1 MEADVTELWDG
12 FKRDGDMHRRD
23 QLILHY
29 SPLVKY
35 VAGRLS
41 GGLPQRVEQAD
52 LVGWGVFGL
61 IDAIDKFEPERG
73 IKFETYAMTRI
84 KGAILDGLRSIDWA
98 PRSVRAKA
106 RAIEGAMATHSAKLH
121 RAPSEAEL
129 AVELDLTTEQL
140 QDALLKISFVG
151 VAQLDQALPGSG
163 EREDTATLAD
173 TVPDQ
178 GPGPV
183 ALFEVTEMRN
193 LLADAV
199 DALTER
205 EQMVLGLYY
214 YEDLTLSEIG
224 GILGVT
230 ESRVCQLHTRAVLR
244 LRANLRHVDPNLRL
258 PERNGRFRT
267 A

>member
-1 MEADVTELWDG
+1 MDEVAELWES
-12 FKRDGDMHRRD
+12 FKRDGDQHRRD

-41 GGLPQRVEQAD
+41 SGLPQRVEQAD
-52 LVGWGVFGL
+52 LTGWGVFGL
-61 IDAIDKFEPERG
+61 IDAIDKFDLERG

-98 PRSVRAKA
+98 PRSVRARA
-106 RAIEGAMATHSAKLH
+106 RAIEGAMAGLSAKLH
-121 RAPSEAEL
+121 RSPTEAEL
-129 AVELDLTTEQL
+129 AAELDMTTEQL

-151 VAQLDQALPGSG
+151 VAQLDQALPGHG
-163 EREDTATLAD
+163 ERDDGATLAD
-173 TVPDQ
+173 TVPDKT
-178 GPGPV
+178 PGPV
-183 ALFEVTEMRN
+183 AMFEVTEMRH

-199 DALTER
+199 DALSER

-214 YEDLTLSEIG
+214 YEDLTLAEIG

-244 LRANLRHVDPNLRL
+244 LRAHLHQADPDMRI
-258 PERNGRFRT
+258 PERRAKSRRP
-267 A
+267 